1 VVTGR
6 APGKLFIA
14 GEYAVV
20 DPGNPAILLA
30 VDRYLTVRAERRSG
44 PGRVFS
50 SAYPAPR
57 EWRRRG
63 HGAAFADGSTDYLTA
78 AIGAVEE
85 LRETRGLPPASYD
98 LHIASELTAGEGRKL
113 GLGSS
118 GAVVVATID
127 ALARLYDLPLTLTE
141 RFRLAV
147 CAIIQI
153 SPRGS
158 GGDVAASTYGGWIRY
173 TSPDRERVA
182 SAASEAG
189 VAAAI
194 AADDVWAGCEVTPIA
209 PPVLPLFVGWTASP
223 ADTDALVAAS
233 TGEPAH
239 YPTFHTESAAAVENI
254 RTASTPAELLDA
266 VTDARRVLMRFAA
279 ARGVLI
285 ETPALTALCD
295 AAERH
300 GGAGKTSGAGGGDC
314 GIAFAPAD
322 AATQILKEWEEQRII
337 PLDLAPHRREGDA
350 RD

>member
-1 VVTGR
+1 RAPRCGPGHRGGVAVVTGR

-113 GLGSS
+113 GIGSS

-141 RFRLAV
+141 RFRLAVSAIIQISPRGSPGPAVVAPIDALARPYALPLTLTEQFRLAV

-233 TGEPAH
+233 TGEPAR

-254 RTASTPAELLDA
+254 RAASTPAELLGA

-285 ETPALTALCD
+285 ETPALT
-295 AAERH
+295 
-300 GGAGKTSGAGGGDC
+300 
-314 GIAFAPAD
+314 
-322 AATQILKEWEEQRII
+322 
-337 PLDLAPHRREGDA
+337 
-350 RD
+350 